1 MSENAPLR
9 RAQPSQSNNDDM
21 IMTSNAEFPAI
32 VVYSADDIPKKVTK
46 VSSSTM
52 VESKEDKN
60 YSTGRRMSLTLE
72 GCEEEMPQQDF
83 SNGTD
88 DEALPDELM
97 SLPSGQRLSVQNVT
111 SDDDAQEIVELDS
124 NSSQTSVGKNVDE
137 KSTIKKGQGEN
148 GSEHTTGSKS
158 KKLVTT
164 SLADSIKCEPDVT
177 DVEDVGS
184 KPNDRVQ
191 SRHQCCDL
199 EDDVFLPDS
208 DGRGTSPK
216 VSTDVLSSHN
226 STTTASENGSSVHP
240 PVDRAMTSQESM
252 PVQPV
257 NQRTRPKEAALGK
270 SVPRTLSSLISSSS
284 AMFSDS
290 TKQVRPMK
298 DSDNTS
304 ELSFKFG
311 SSLSLRTLGRYNEG
325 F

>member
-177 DVEDVGS
+177 DVE
-184 KPNDRVQ
+184 
-191 SRHQCCDL
+191 
-199 EDDVFLPDS
+199 
-208 DGRGTSPK
+208 TSM
-216 VSTDVLSSHN
+216 L
-226 STTTASENGSSVHP
+226 
-240 PVDRAMTSQESM
+240 
-252 PVQPV
+252 
-257 NQRTRPKEAALGK
+257 
-270 SVPRTLSSLISSSS
+270 
-284 AMFSDS
+284 
-290 TKQVRPMK
+290 
-298 DSDNTS
+298 
-304 ELSFKFG
+304 
-311 SSLSLRTLGRYNEG
+311 
-325 F
+325 